1 MPDPTASPARVA
13 LAELAARRA
22 ALEARYAPWQPRTL
36 PALLD
41 QVALAH
47 PERPFVI
54 GEERTLTYAELASW
68 SKRIACG
75 LIEAGIEV
83 AEHVAV
89 ILPNGPAL
97 IALRFAIAR
106 IGAVAVPVNFL
117 LRARELAYVLQQ
129 SRAAAL
135 LTMER
140 FRDLDALAALDRL
153 APGWERRHGARAGGG
168 AEASASCALPALR
181 LVATVPDA
189 GAAGSQA
196 PSGRRGALTLAALER
211 EPTPGLERELER
223 RRARARPADLATIF
237 YTSGTTGRPKGVLST
252 HEMELR
258 SAYGSALTR
267 AFEDGRRILFALPLH
282 HVFAYI
288 EGLLA
293 SLFVAGSVV
302 VQSSF
307 DPHRT
312 LAAIAREGANEALFV
327 PTMSLAVIDAA
338 REGDY
343 DTSSLHSVMS
353 AAATAPA
360 RLWRELRELL
370 GVKQLVTG
378 YGMTETSA
386 ATTFTFPEDPDEL
399 LVSTVGRPKL
409 GGAAG
414 DSELGGLLAVY
425 KTVDPITGVDLP
437 AGAEGELAARGPI
450 VTAGYYE
457 KPEET
462 AAAMLAGG
470 WLRSG
475 DLGRIDE
482 RGYLTLTGR
491 ATDLYKC
498 GGELVM
504 PAEVEACLT
513 ARPDVAQAYV
523 VGVPDERMGEVGC
536 AWVVPAEGAEPDPQE
551 LISHCR
557 AELARFKVPAHV
569 LLCEAEELPLTASG
583 KVQRFVLGE
592 RAVERLGLAAAGR

>member
-1 MPDPTASPARVA
+1 VDTDISDGSRRPPRVA
-13 LAELAARRA
+13 LEELAARRA
-22 ALEARYAPWQPRTL
+22 ALEEHHAPWRPRTL

-41 QVALAH
+41 EVARAH
-47 PERPFVI
+47 PARPFVI
-54 GEERTLTYAELASW
+54 GEQRTLSYAELSAW
-68 SKRIACG
+68 STRIACG
-75 LIEAGIEV
+75 LIEAGIG
-83 AEHVAV
+83 AGEHVAV
-89 ILPNGPAL
+89 ILPNGPTL

-106 IGAVAVPVNFL
+106 AGAVAVPINFL
-117 LRARELAYVLQQ
+117 LRARELAYVLSQ

-135 LTMER
+135 VTMER

-153 APGWERRHGARAGGG
+153 APGWERRRGGG
-168 AEASASCALPALR
+168 RAATGCALEQLR
-181 LVATVPDA
+181 LVATVPDNGA
-189 GAAGSQA
+189 GGAAR
-196 PSGRRGALTLAALER
+196 PSARRGALTLAELER
-211 EPTPGLERELER
+211 DPTPELERELER
-223 RRARARPADLATIF
+223 RQASVRPTDVATIF

-302 VQSSF
+302 VQPSF
-307 DPHRT
+307 DPDRT
-312 LAAIAREGANEALFV
+312 LAAIAREQANEALFV

-338 REGDY
+338 RAGDY

-370 GVKQLVTG
+370 GVSQLVTG
-378 YGMTETSA
+378 YGMTETAA

-399 LVSTVGRPKL
+399 LVRTVGRPKL

-414 DSELGGLLAVY
+414 DPELGGLLAVY
-425 KTVDPITGVDLP
+425 KTVDPITGADLP
-437 AGAEGELAARGPI
+437 ATAEGELVARGPI
-450 VTAGYYE
+450 VTAGYYD
-457 KPEET
+457 KPAET
-462 AAAMLAGG
+462 AAAMLQGG

-475 DLGRIDE
+475 DLGRIDA

-513 ARPDVAQAYV
+513 TRPDVAQAYV

-536 AWVVPAEGAEPDPQE
+536 AWVVPAEGAEPDPEE
-551 LISHCR
+551 LIAYCR

-569 LLCEAEELPLTASG
+569 LLCGAEELPLTASG

-592 RAVERLGLAAAGR
+592 RAIERLGLAAAGR